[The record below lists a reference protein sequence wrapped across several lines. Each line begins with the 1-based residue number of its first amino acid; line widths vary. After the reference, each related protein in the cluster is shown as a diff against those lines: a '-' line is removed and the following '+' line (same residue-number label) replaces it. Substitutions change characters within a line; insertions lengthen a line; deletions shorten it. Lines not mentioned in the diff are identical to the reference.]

1 MNIVIFTDTYLP
13 DSNGIA
19 ISSKTLVDVLK
30 ENGNKVLVVTSTFSK
45 DVPTNQSDI
54 YYISF
59 SKKKKRSL
67 FTTISIYNNSIYRR
81 VKAFKPDIIHN
92 QTNGQIGQLGRYT
105 AKKLRLPFVY
115 TYHAHF
121 EEYAPYVGQGI
132 LNRISRARERKYLA
146 NMMNI
151 STEFIAPSNKIK
163 SY

>member
-19 ISSKTLVDVLK
+19 ISSRTLVDVLK
-30 ENGNKVLVVTSTFSK
+30 ENGNQVLVVTSTYDNK
-45 DVPTNQSDI
+45 IPTNQSNI

-59 SKKKKRSL
+59 NKKKKRSL

-105 AKKLRLPFVY
+105 AKKLRIPFVY
-115 TYHAHF
+115 
-121 EEYAPYVGQGI
+121 
-132 LNRISRARERKYLA
+132 
-146 NMMNI
+146 
-151 STEFIAPSNKIK
+151 K
-163 SY
+163 SSCYK